1 MKIAVCDDDKK
12 DIARLKKLIEAYD
25 AYNNVGFSILEYES
39 GSELLRDFSNGDYV
53 DIIFLDINMDDID
66 GLSVAKKIREEMED
80 VPIVL
85 VTAFMNYALEGYKV
99 RASRFLI
106 KDDLDKT
113 FTECMDDICGEIR
126 RKSKVITFSC
136 VEGEMRLKASDIIL
150 IETSGHKNLIK
161 LKNETYQ
168 IYEKLDGLEEMLK
181 GYGFLRTH
189 NSFLVNMAHIRGI
202 NSYVLTLDDG
212 RQLPVPKAR
221 YKQVRQE
228 YTLFLGKEL

>member
-1 MKIAVCDDDKK
+1 MKIAVCDDDKR
-12 DIARLKKLIEAYD
+12 DIARIKKLVKAYD
-25 AYNNVGFSILEYES
+25 ADNNIVLSISEYES
-39 GSELLRDFSNGDYV
+39 GSELLKAISNGENV
-53 DIIFLDINMDDID
+53 DIIFLDINMDDMD
-66 GLSVAKKIREEMED
+66 GLSVAKRIREIDDD
-80 VPIVL
+80 VPIIL
-85 VTAFMNYALEGYKV
+85 VTAFMNYALDGYKV
-99 RASRFLI
+99 KASRFLI

-113 FTECMDDICGEIR
+113 FDECMDDICKDIR
-126 RKSKVITFSC
+126 KKSKTIAFNC

>member
-1 MKIAVCDDDKK
+1 MKIAVCDDDKR
-12 DIARLKKLIEAYD
+12 DIARLKELIEAYD
-25 AYNNVGFSILEYES
+25 ADNNIGFSISEYEF
-39 GSELLRDFSNGDYV
+39 GSELLKAVGNGEDV
-53 DIIFLDINMDDID
+53 DIIFLDINMDDMD
-66 GLSVAKKIREEMED
+66 GLSVAKKIREETDD

-85 VTAFMNYALEGYKV
+85 VTAFMNYALDGYKV

-126 RKSKVITFSC
+126 KKSKVITFSC

-150 IETSGHKNLIK
+150 IETSGRKNMIQLQ
-161 LKNETYQ
+161 NQTYQ
-168 IYEKLDGLEEMLK
+168 IYEKLDVLEEQLR

-189 NSFLVNMAHIRGI
+189 NSFLVNMTHIRGI
-202 NSYVLTLDDG
+202 NSYVLTLDND
-212 RQLPVPKAR
+212 RQIPVPKAR

-228 YTLFLGKEL
+228 YALFVGKEL

>member
-1 MKIAVCDDDKK
+1 MNFVICDDDKA
-12 DIARLKKLIEAYD
+12 DAGRLKVL
-25 AYNNVGFSILEYES
+25 LEKYSRES
-39 GSELLRDFSNGDYV
+39 GIGSTIYEYNSGVDLLSNINS
-53 DIIFLDINMDDID
+53 DIDVIFLDINMDDMD
-66 GLSVAKKIREEMED
+66 GLTIAKRIREKMEEI
-80 VPIVL
+80 PIIL
-85 VTAFMNYALEGYKV
+85 VTAFMSYALDGYKV

-126 RKSKVITFSC
+126 KKSKVIAFSC
-136 VEGEMRLKASDIIL
+136 VEGDMRLKASDIIL

-161 LKNETYQ
+161 LKKMTYQ
-168 IYEKLDGLEEMLK
+168 IYKKLDDLEEMLK
-181 GYGFLRTH
+181 SYGFLRTH
-189 NSFLVNMAHIRGI
+189 NSYLVNMAHIRGI

-228 YTLFLGKEL
+228 YALFVGKEL

>member
-1 MKIAVCDDDKK
+1 MKIAICDDDKK
-12 DIARLKKLIEAYD
+12 DIKRLRSLIKKYD
-25 AYNNVGFSILEYES
+25 DVNQIGISISEYKS
-39 GSELLRDFSNGDYV
+39 GTEMLDVYFDGEKP
-53 DIIFLDINMDDID
+53 DIIFLDINMGDID
-66 GLSVAKKIREEMED
+66 GLSVAKRIREIDDD
-80 VPIVL
+80 VPIIL
-85 VTAFMNYALEGYKV
+85 VTAFINYALDGYKV
-99 RASRFLI
+99 KASRFLI

-113 FTECMDDICGEIR
+113 FDECMDDICKDIR
-126 RKSKVITFSC
+126 KKSKTIAFNC
-136 VEGEMRLKASDIIL
+136 VEGEMRLKVSDIIL

-168 IYEKLDGLEEMLK
+168 IYEKLDVLEEMLK

-228 YTLFLGKEL
+228 YTLFVGKEL

>member
-25 AYNNVGFSILEYES
+25 ADNNIGFSVSEYES
-39 GSELLRDFSNGDYV
+39 GTEMLKAVSSGEDVN
-53 DIIFLDINMDDID
+53 IIFLDINMDDMD
-66 GLSVAKKIREEMED
+66 GLSVAKKIREEMDD

-85 VTAFMNYALEGYKV
+85 VTAFMTYALDGYKV
-99 RASRFLI
+99 KASRFLI

-113 FTECMDDICGEIR
+113 FDECMDDICKDIR
-126 RKSKVITFSC
+126 KKSKTIAFNC

-168 IYEKLDGLEEMLK
+168 IYEKLDVLEEVLK

-228 YTLFLGKEL
+228 YALFVGKEL

>member
-1 MKIAVCDDDKK
+1 MKIAVCDDDKR
-12 DIARLKKLIEAYD
+12 DIVRLKKFIEAYD
-25 AYNNVGFSILEYES
+25 AENNIGFSVSEYES
-39 GSELLRDFSNGDYV
+39 GTELLKAVSNGEDV
-53 DIIFLDINMDDID
+53 NIIFLDINMDDMD
-66 GLSVAKKIREEMED
+66 GLSVAKKIREKMDD
-80 VPIVL
+80 VSIVL
-85 VTAFMNYALEGYKV
+85 VTAFMNYALDGYKV

-126 RKSKVITFSC
+126 KKSKVITFSC
-136 VEGEMRLKASDIIL
+136 VEGDMRLKASDIIL

-168 IYEKLDGLEEMLK
+168 IYEKLDVLEEMLK

>member
-1 MKIAVCDDDKK
+1 MKIAVCDDDKR
-12 DIARLKKLIEAYD
+12 DIARIKKLVKAYD
-25 AYNNVGFSILEYES
+25 ADNNIVLSISEYES
-39 GSELLRDFSNGDYV
+39 GSELLKAISNGENV
-53 DIIFLDINMDDID
+53 DIIFLDINMDDMD
-66 GLSVAKKIREEMED
+66 GLSVAKRIREIDDD
-80 VPIVL
+80 VPIIL
-85 VTAFMNYALEGYKV
+85 VTAFMNYALDGYKV
-99 RASRFLI
+99 KASRFLI

-113 FTECMDDICGEIR
+113 FDECMDDICKDIR
-126 RKSKVITFSC
+126 KKSKTIAFNC

-168 IYEKLDGLEEMLK
+168 IYEKLDGLEEKLK

-221 YKQVRQE
+221 YKQVRHE

>member
-25 AYNNVGFSILEYES
+25 ADNNIGFSVSEYES
-39 GSELLRDFSNGDYV
+39 GTEMLKAVSSGEDVN
-53 DIIFLDINMDDID
+53 IIFLDINMDDMD
-66 GLSVAKKIREEMED
+66 GLSVAKKIREEMDD

-85 VTAFMNYALEGYKV
+85 VTAFMTYALDGYKV
-99 RASRFLI
+99 KASRFLI

-113 FTECMDDICGEIR
+113 FDECMDDICKDIR
-126 RKSKVITFSC
+126 KKSKTIAFNC

-168 IYEKLDGLEEMLK
+168 IYEKLDVLEEMLK

-228 YTLFLGKEL
+228 YTLFVGKEL

>member
-12 DIARLKKLIEAYD
+12 DIKRLQSLIRKYD
-25 AYNNVGFSILEYES
+25 EVNHTGLTISEYKS
-39 GSELLRDFSNGDYV
+39 GTELLDAISRGEET
-53 DIIFLDINMDDID
+53 DIIFLDINMDDMD
-66 GLSVAKKIREEMED
+66 GLSVAKRIREIDDD
-80 VPIVL
+80 VPIIL
-85 VTAFMNYALEGYKV
+85 VTAFMNYALDGYKV
-99 RASRFLI
+99 KASRFLI

-113 FTECMDDICGEIR
+113 FDECMDDICKDIR
-126 RKSKVITFSC
+126 KKSKTIAFNC

>member
-1 MKIAVCDDDKK
+1 MKIAVCDDDKR
-12 DIARLKKLIEAYD
+12 DIARIKKLVKAYD
-25 AYNNVGFSILEYES
+25 ADNHIVLSISEYES
-39 GSELLRDFSNGDYV
+39 GSELLKAISNGENV
-53 DIIFLDINMDDID
+53 DIIFLDINMDDMD
-66 GLSVAKKIREEMED
+66 GLSVAKRIREIDDD
-80 VPIVL
+80 VPIIL
-85 VTAFMNYALEGYKV
+85 VTAFMNYALDGYKV
-99 RASRFLI
+99 KASRFLI

-113 FTECMDDICGEIR
+113 FDECMDDICKDIR
-126 RKSKVITFSC
+126 KKSKTIAFNC

-161 LKNETYQ
+161 LKNVTYQ
-168 IYEKLDGLEEMLK
+168 IYEKLDVLEEILK

-189 NSFLVNMAHIRGI
+189 NSFLVNMMHIRGI

>member
-25 AYNNVGFSILEYES
+25 AENNIGFSISEYKS
-39 GSELLRDFSNGDYV
+39 GSELLKTVSNGEEV
-53 DIIFLDINMDDID
+53 DIIFLDINMDDMD
-66 GLSVAKKIREEMED
+66 GLSVAKKIREEKDD

-85 VTAFMNYALEGYKV
+85 VTAFMNYALDGYKV

-106 KDDLDKT
+106 KDDLVKT
-113 FTECMDDICGEIR
+113 FIECMDDICGEIR
-126 RKSKVITFSC
+126 KKSKVITFSC

-228 YTLFLGKEL
+228 YTLFVGKEL

>member
-1 MKIAVCDDDKK
+1 MNFVICDDDKV
-12 DIARLKKLIEAYD
+12 DAGRLRAL
-25 AYNNVGFSILEYES
+25 LEKYCKES
-39 GSELLRDFSNGDYV
+39 GIGLNIYEFNSGGELLSAINN
-53 DIIFLDINMDDID
+53 DIDVIFLDVNMDDMD
-66 GLSVAKKIREEMED
+66 GLTIAKRIREKMDE
-80 VPIVL
+80 VPIIL
-85 VTAFMNYALEGYKV
+85 VTAFMSYALDGYKV

-126 RKSKVITFSC
+126 KKSKVIAFSC
-136 VEGEMRLKASDIIL
+136 VEGDMRLKASDIIL

-161 LKNETYQ
+161 LKNVTYQ
-168 IYEKLDGLEEMLK
+168 IYKKLDDLEEMLK
-181 GYGFLRTH
+181 GYGFLRAH

-228 YTLFLGKEL
+228 YTLFVGKEL